1 MTGLTMS
8 QATAQC
14 PCRACGA
21 TARYL
26 FIGRLLGQL
35 DVRYFECPACAYIQT
50 EEPYWLDKAYSRAIT
65 TSDTGIM
72 VRNQYNARLVLATL
86 HLLGGLNGTVVDH
99 AGGYGILVRML
110 RDLGINAL
118 WADRYSENL
127 LASGFEYRGG
137 AAQLVT
143 AFEAFEHFVQPREEL
158 TALLAVAPNVLIST
172 EIAPSPT
179 PLQKDWWYYGPEHGQ
194 HIGFFRVET
203 LRQMAA
209 SHGKRLVT
217 DGRFYHLFTDQPL
230 SLWKWRLTRKI
241 ISKLPSLL
249 AGRLKS
255 KVWSDHQYISDRSTA
270 A

>member
-1 MTGLTMS
+1 MS
-8 QATAQC
+8 QAIAQC
-14 PCRACGA
+14 TCRACGA
-21 TARYL
+21 TACYS
-26 FIGRLLGQL
+26 FNGQLLGQL
-35 DVRYFECPACAYIQT
+35 DVRYFECSACAYIQT
-50 EEPYWLDKAYSRAIT
+50 EEPYWLDRAYSRAIT

-72 VRNQYNARLVLATL
+72 VRNQNNARLVLATL
-86 HLLGGLNGTVVDH
+86 HLLGELNGIVVDH

-110 RDLGINAL
+110 RDLGLNAL
-118 WADRYSENL
+118 WADKYSENL

-137 AAQLVT
+137 SAQLVT

-158 TALLAVAPNVLIST
+158 AALLTVAPNVLIST

-209 SHGKRLVT
+209 SNGKNLVT
-217 DGRFYHLFTDQPL
+217 DGRFYHLFTDQSL
-230 SLWKWRLTRKI
+230 SLWRWRLTRKI
-241 ISKLPSLL
+241 ISKMPGLL

>member
-1 MTGLTMS
+1 MEADLPKL
-8 QATAQC
+8 QKCA
-14 PCRACGA
+14 CRACGGA
-21 TARYL
+21 GE
-26 FIGRLLGQL
+26 FVFSGSLLNR
-35 DVRYFECPACAYIQT
+35 VEVSYYECLACGYIQT
-50 EEPYWLDKAYSRAIT
+50 EEPYWLEEAYRRSIT
-65 TSDTGIM
+65 ASDTGVM
-72 VRNQYNARLVLATL
+72 VRNLYNVRLVMATL
-86 HLLGGLNGTVVDH
+86 YLLGTPDGTVVDY

-127 LASGFEYRGG
+127 LASGFEYQGG

-143 AFEAFEHFVQPREEL
+143 AFEAFEHFIRPREEL
-158 TALLAVAPNVLIST
+158 TALLAIAPNVLIST

-179 PLQKDWWYYGPEHGQ
+179 PLQKDWWYYGREHGQ

-209 SHGKRLVT
+209 SHGKQLLT
-217 DGRFYHLFTDQPL
+217 DGRSYHLFTDQPL

-241 ISKLPSLL
+241 ISKLPGLL
-249 AGRLKS
+249 AGSLKS
-255 KVWSDHQYISDRSTA
+255 KVWSDHQYISDRSKA

>member
-1 MTGLTMS
+1 MK
-8 QATAQC
+8 
-14 PCRACGA
+14 
-21 TARYL
+21 Y
-26 FIGRLLGQL
+26 IEKY
-35 DVRYFECPACAYIQT
+35 DVGFFECSACRYIQT
-50 EEPYWLDKAYSRAIT
+50 ETPYWLTEAYGRTISA
-65 TSDTGIM
+65 SDTGIM
-72 VRNQYNARLVLATL
+72 VRNLYNSRLVLATL
-86 HLLGGLNGTVVDH
+86 YLLDALDGVVVDF
-99 AGGYGILVRML
+99 AGGYGILVRLL
-110 RDLGINAL
+110 RDLGIDTF
-118 WADRYSENL
+118 WSDKYSENL
-127 LASGFEYRGG
+127 VAFGFEYKGE
-137 AAQLVT
+137 AAHLVT
-143 AFEAFEHFVQPREEL
+143 AFEAFEHFVHPKEEL
-158 TALLAVAPNVLIST
+158 AALFDVAPNVLIST

-179 PLQKDWWYYGPEHGQ
+179 PLQKEWWYYGPEHGQ

-217 DGRFYHLFTDQPL
+217 DGRYYHLFTDQPL